1 MATQSMLQQR
11 NSLSEVE
18 KLANNALTLLNA
30 LTSLK
35 STSKRIRLWFARWA
49 ATGDLSGRAGAAA
62 GALILAVAGGLSG
75 CASMPGSQT
84 LSADSP
90 IEVKREVLTKRINAR
105 WDALIAGN
113 IDSAY
118 AYLSEASKSAYP
130 LEVYKAKVK
139 PGLWRAVKIESIDCD
154 GGTCWARM
162 MLTYDYRTMKGVQ
175 TPFSESWIIEK
186 GDAWFIYQ
194 PSV

>member
-18 KLANNALTLLNA
+18 KLAKNALTVLKA

-35 STSKRIRLWFARWA
+35 STNKRIRPWFVTWVAKGNLR
-49 ATGDLSGRAGAAA
+49 GRARVTA
-62 GALILAVAGGLSG
+62 GVLIVAVVGGLSG

-84 LSADSP
+84 LTADSP
-90 IEVKREVLTKRINAR
+90 IEVKRDVLTKRINAR

-113 IDSAY
+113 LDAAY
-118 AYLSEASKSAYP
+118 GYLSEASRTAYP
-130 LEVYKAKVK
+130 LAVYKSKVK

-154 GGTCWARM
+154 GGTCWAKM
-162 MLTYDYRTMKGVQ
+162 ILTYDYRTMKGVQ

-186 GDAWFIYQ
+186 GDAWFVYQ
-194 PSV
+194 PSA

>member
-1 MATQSMLQQR
+1 MLQQR
-11 NSLSEVE
+11 NSLSEVG
-18 KLANNALTLLNA
+18 KLAKNALTLWNA

-35 STSKRIRLWFARWA
+35 STNEGVRSWFSSWA
-49 ATGDLSGRAGAAA
+49 QRGGPGGSAGVAA
-62 GALILAVAGGLSG
+62 GALILAVAGALSG

-84 LSADSP
+84 VTADSP
-90 IEVKREVLTKRINAR
+90 IEVKREVVTKRINAR

-113 IDSAY
+113 IDTAY
-118 AYLSEASKSAYP
+118 SYLSEASRTAYP
-130 LEVYKAKVK
+130 LPVYKAKVK
-139 PGLWRAVKIESIDCD
+139 PGFWRAVKIESIDCD

-186 GDAWFIYQ
+186 GDAWFVYQ
-194 PSV
+194 PSG